1 MARKSPLQGK
11 KILIVDDEIDV
22 LETLEEGLGMCELA
36 KASSFEQAKK
46 LLETQHF
53 DFAILDI
60 MGVNGYKLLEIA
72 NQEKVSAIMLT
83 AHALSPE
90 DIVKSHKE
98 GAASYVPKAKI
109 SDIEV
114 VLSEILEAKEQ
125 GKNSW
130 WHWRARFGSYFEKKF
145 ASKNDNQLEFLK
157 ENHVIR
163 WEKYFH

>member
-1 MARKSPLQGK
+1 LPNVLNDTHLLGLSCGEFQGFAAVPLNEARLC
-11 KILIVDDEIDV
+11 
-22 LETLEEGLGMCELA
+22 GLL
-36 KASSFEQAKK
+36 
-46 LLETQHF
+46 
-53 DFAILDI
+53 
-60 MGVNGYKLLEIA
+60 
-72 NQEKVSAIMLT
+72 
-83 AHALSPE
+83 
-90 DIVKSHKE
+90 
-98 GAASYVPKAKI
+98 AASYVPKAKI

-163 WEKYFH
+163 WEMYFH